1 MTPLAEQLP
10 HLRFG
15 DHVARRDLE
24 RRESGPQPA
33 AGCLALL
40 VVVLAEAPDAG
51 LGAVMGRDLAG
62 QVRVPVPG
70 RELVQPHHEH
80 GGARADLPGQGDPLL
95 HLAQLPLVPL
105 TSAPGVW
112 SLGFVRG
119 KVRWEAFVV
128 LGVGGGS
135 CAWSV

>member
-40 VVVLAEAPDAG
+40 GVVLAEAPDAG
-51 LGAVMGRDLAG
+51 LGAVVGRDLAG
-62 QVRVPVPG
+62 QVRVPVPAVSLCSPITNM
-70 RELVQPHHEH
+70 EEHEPTYLD
-80 GGARADLPGQGDPLL
+80 RAIRLL

-105 TSAPGVW
+105 RGVPPGC
-112 SLGFVRG
+112 
-119 KVRWEAFVV
+119 
-128 LGVGGGS
+128 GS
-135 CAWSV
+135 WGS